1 MVRVHRLERLG
12 NLLSQYCF
20 ARVLASRFSYTL
32 DSCPIAGFSGS
43 RKQIDGEDV
52 LGPEVMWTGHWPA
65 DAYSGRKLGQAELLQ
80 PPGAKVMLSG
90 FFQRFEYIADIRE
103 EVREDWLRMD
113 DPLPVRPSGD
123 FAICLRLGG
132 GDDRAGEM
140 EDGKGEVQREDGA
153 LHEAEVRRLARM
165 VPHERLYIVTDEP
178 GHPMIESLKDLHP
191 IIQTEGGTAGM
202 GVRVHGATELRG
214 HGRS

>member
-1 MVRVHRLERLG
+1 
-12 NLLSQYCF
+12 
-20 ARVLASRFSYTL
+20 
-32 DSCPIAGFSGS
+32 
-43 RKQIDGEDV
+43 
-52 LGPEVMWTGHWPA
+52 MWTGHWPA

-191 IIQTEGGTAGM
+191 IIQSEGGTKDFRFIHSFQKVAISQNAPDWWAAFLGAGREIYFPKM
-202 GVRVHGATELRG
+202 DRGPWSHPEPALLAHEPGHYGIDLRVPDEERYIYDW
-214 HGRS
+214 